1 MQNLR
6 LVGIHEDG
14 EHLLLADQDGTRFH
28 LPLDDALRDAVRR
41 ERPRP
46 AGATD
51 DDDQEPMR
59 PREVQ
64 GLIRTGVPLAEV
76 AERAG
81 WDPEKVRRYA
91 PPIRAERD
99 FVATRAQAIALRD
112 RSGAT
117 TLGDRVAQR
126 LADRGVD
133 AERVGWDA
141 WKETDSAWKVVCLFP
156 AGGRER
162 RASWRFS
169 ASDQTIVASDDEA
182 RWLGEDEHG
191 SGPGAPTPTVPKS
204 ARNAAVYDVEAEG
217 GVGAQVRPRGSTP
230 QPTASEPV
238 EQGATTD
245 EESAVDLMSVM
256 RERAASRRRRPKR
269 RPTPTDT
276 PIPPEEMPDDAR
288 PVEHLDLDSADEPP
302 QGSHADPDDL
312 DGERGSDDSTE
323 PPDDTDGPDHDP
335 VTGTRDLF
343 GDLEAVSDSR
353 ATKQRGRKRSRRKA
367 GPPLAE
373 EKPEVP
379 EEPPPADELMEVAP
393 TDDDAVAEAEEAP
406 DSDAASE
413 VPEAPAAPEN
423 DAVPEPDED
432 DKPDEDD
439 EAGTESRA
447 PDVPSRQGSTRKGR
461 PSVPSWDDIMFGSRR
476 ED

>member
-14 EHLLLADQDGTRFH
+14 EQLLLADEDGTRFH
-28 LPLDDALRDAVRR
+28 LPLDDALRAAVRR

-76 AERAG
+76 AERAV
-81 WDPEKVRRYA
+81 WDLEKVRRYA

-169 ASDQTIVASDDEA
+169 TTDQTIVASDDEA

-191 SGPGAPTPTVPKS
+191 SGPGAPSPNVPKS

-230 QPTASEPV
+230 QPTASAPPV
-238 EQGATTD
+238 EQSTPTD

-288 PVEHLDLDSADEPP
+288 PVEHLDLDSTDEPP

-312 DGERGSDDSTE
+312 DAERGSDDSTE
-323 PPDDTDGPDHDP
+323 PTDDTDGPEHDP

-373 EKPEVP
+373 ETPQ
-379 EEPPPADELMEVAP
+379 EPSADELVEAAP
-393 TDDDAVAEAEEAP
+393 TDDDAVAEADGAP
-406 DSDAASE
+406 QSDAE
-413 VPEAPAAPEN
+413 PEPPEAPAD

-432 DKPDEDD
+432 DKPAEDD
-439 EAGTESRA
+439 EEGTESGT